1 MAKLFAAPMT
11 RRNPSRLR
19 GSINAA
25 YANGA
30 IWGLSAGLAS
40 TTLITYLAKEYGAS
54 GVAIS
59 WLLAA
64 PALVGML
71 RLSTPYW
78 LERVPS
84 RRSFCAAMFSASA
97 VLLLALPIAS
107 APGVLS
113 TARASVTALVVLWV
127 AYKLAEYIGAVTL
140 WSWFGDLVPEP
151 IRGRFVGRRQAW
163 MNAGKVV
170 GIVIAA
176 VGTHLWMN
184 YCDEIEQPQLK
195 WRAYAVCSIASAAL
209 VLLAVGPLFLMADLP
224 VRRDPRARQPNLGV
238 QLLRPIFDRKFRRLL
253 WFGLWFSFSNGIT
266 QSARFVFMAYELN
279 ISFATKKTLDAS
291 SRGVQ
296 SLLMPWVGN
305 EVDRRGNVPILT
317 MSQAIIAAAPLFLL
331 LATPADWW
339 WVLGAYVCWIA
350 YAGENVT
357 QPNLMLALSDPDE
370 RSAYASAWFA
380 WTHLAYSL
388 SVLAGGLIFDR
399 LKENSVA
406 VSLGSLT
413 LNHFALLFLASFFL
427 KTIGVYWAA
436 RIRE

>member
-1 MAKLFAAPMT
+1 MVSSVQPSAA
-11 RRNPSRLR
+11 RLR
-19 GSINAA
+19 PDARRRSIGAA

-64 PALVGML
+64 PALVGLL

-84 RRSFCAAMFSASA
+84 RRSFCAAMFSISGI
-97 VLLLALPIAS
+97 LLCALPVGS

-113 TARASVTALVVLWV
+113 TPRASVTVLVVLWV

-140 WSWFGDLVPEP
+140 WSWFGDVVPEP

-163 MNAGKVV
+163 MNAGKVI
-170 GIVIAA
+170 GIVITA

-184 YCDEIEQPQLK
+184 YCDEIEQPDLK
-195 WRAYAVCSIASAAL
+195 WRAYAVCSIASAVL
-209 VLLAVGPLFLMADLP
+209 VLLSVGPLFLMADLP
-224 VRRDPRARQPNLGV
+224 VRREASVRQSDLLT

-279 ISFATKKTLDAS
+279 ISYATKRTLDAS

-305 EVDRRGNVPILT
+305 EVDRRGNVPILA

-331 LATPADWW
+331 MATLENWW

-380 WTHLAYSL
+380 WTQLAYAL
-388 SVLAGGLIFDR
+388 SVLAGGYLFDW
-399 LKENSVA
+399 LKEHSVA
-406 VSLGSLT
+406 LSLRSLT
-413 LNHFALLFLASFFL
+413 INHFALLFLASWML